1 MGVPLSHGAGLM
13 RQSWTAGHRVAVR
26 WLALLLPV
34 VVGLVLVLVRDSMS
48 AAAAAMVLVLAVVAA
63 AATGDRVA
71 GVVAALSAAA
81 SFDFFLTVP
90 YYSLAITYRDDVQL
104 AVSLVVVGLAVTEIA
119 IWGRRQQAAAL
130 RRDGYL
136 QGLAHLLDL
145 PPQAGEDE
153 RGRVIAAA
161 VTQVLGADR
170 TEWVAGL
177 PAADDAVVGTDG
189 QVRARGAVVDVRRL
203 GLPTE
208 SYTAIPVRVADRPV
222 GHFRVVTSTRMVR
235 PSAEQLRVAMLLA
248 DRMGVLSSAT

>member
-1 MGVPLSHGAGLM
+1 M
-13 RQSWTAGHRVAVR
+13 TEHRVAVR
-26 WLALLLPV
+26 WLAVLLPV
-34 VVGLVLVLVRDSMS
+34 VVGAALVLVRDSMS
-48 AAAAAMVLVLAVVAA
+48 AAASAMVLVLAVVAA

-71 GVVAALSAAA
+71 GIGAALAATV

-90 YYSLAITYRDDVQL
+90 YYTLAITYRDDIQL
-104 AVSLVVVGLAVTEIA
+104 AVTLVLVGLAVTEVA

-145 PPQAGEDE
+145 PPEADERE

-161 VTQVLGADR
+161 VNQVLGADR
-170 TEWVAGL
+170 TEWVPGL
-177 PAADDAVVGTDG
+177 PSADDAVVDTDG
-189 QVRARGAVVDVRRL
+189 EVRARGAVLDVERA

-222 GHFRVVTSTRMVR
+222 GHFRVVTSTRVVR

-248 DRMGVLSSAT
+248 DRMGALSSAT

>member
-1 MGVPLSHGAGLM
+1 MTH
-13 RQSWTAGHRVAVR
+13 SWMAERRVAVR
-26 WLALLLPV
+26 WLAVLLPV
-34 VVGLVLVLVRDSMS
+34 VVGAALVLVRDSMS
-48 AAAAAMVLVLAVVAA
+48 GAAAAMVLVLAVVAA

-71 GVVAALSAAA
+71 GVGAALSATA

-104 AVSLVVVGLAVTEIA
+104 AVTLVLVGLAVTEIA

-145 PPQAGEDE
+145 PPEADEHE

-161 VTQVLGADR
+161 VNQVLGADR
-170 TEWVAGL
+170 TEWVAAA
-177 PAADDAVVGTDG
+177 PAADDAVVDTDG
-189 QVRARGAVVDVRRL
+189 EVRAAGAVLDVRRL

-208 SYTAIPVRVADRPV
+208 SYTAIPVRAADRLV
-222 GHFRVVTSTRMVR
+222 GHFRVVTSTRVVH
-235 PSAEQLRVAMLLA
+235 PSGEQLRVAMLLA
-248 DRMGVLSSAT
+248 DRMGALSSAT